1 MIEDARRV
9 RRLHLR
15 GPDRAALG
23 RAQPAIVDA
32 LRTASVPGAGDR
44 RLIFIRR
51 LDLGAVRDGAAPAS
65 IALRIERLLAAASA
79 GAVAWD
85 APDAPRRP
93 AVFFPDAVEP
103 LVALAAVVAAGR
115 PADAWFWPAAVA
127 GFSPRALPVDTLRR
141 LLRAALATPA
151 GVAAAARVLAACVAS
166 PAGEALL
173 AGLSAEEGTALAG
186 AAGLGE
192 PRAAASPP
200 PAIPR
205 RFAAAL
211 ARWVPRWGRA
221 DGRSRW
227 LAAAALVAER
237 PDRTGPALP
246 ALVEAVLGAAHAL
259 AAPALVA
266 PPPARRASRRRA
278 RPAAAAR
285 GALPVVESAGPAPG
299 PASGEPPPA
308 AAPTVPPADRR
319 AGSGARAP
327 AGEARPSGEAR
338 DATPGDARDD
348 EGAEPLLTPA
358 ARPLEE
364 AAGTEHGGLFF
375 LLTVLRHLGIEGF
388 LDEHPALAD
397 AGLAAR
403 LLSAAADR
411 LGVPAHDPVRAAL
424 TIPDAPLLPGAFVAP
439 ARWFAGLLDEPR
451 SLLIRR
457 GRLEDAAGWV
467 LASWTGRRP
476 PQLRERLAGVRLAR
490 TRAALAG
497 SDRGRGV
504 NAGGAG
510 RDASDRDGARDDGAR
525 HARHLAAPPDPV
537 TAWLIAAE
545 RWLARFT
552 ELDLPTLVRRRGAVR
567 LTRTHLDVDFALGGA
582 DIRVRRPGLDLD
594 PGWVPFFGRVVAY
607 HYGRGHV

>member
-23 RAQPAIVDA
+23 RAQTAIVDA

-51 LDLGAVRDGAAPAS
+51 LDLGAVRDGASPAS
-65 IALRIERLLAAASA
+65 IALCIERLLAAASA

-103 LVALAAVVAAGR
+103 LVALAALVAAGR

-127 GFSPRALPVDTLRR
+127 GFSPRALPTDTLRR

-151 GVAAAARVLAACVAS
+151 GAAAAARVLAACVAS

-173 AGLSAEEGTALAG
+173 ARLSAEEGTALAG

-192 PRAAASPP
+192 PRAAAAPP

-221 DGRSRW
+221 DDRSRW

-237 PDRTGPALP
+237 PDRAGPALP
-246 ALVEAVLGAAHAL
+246 ALVEAVLAAAP
-259 AAPALVA
+259 AAVAGPALVA
-266 PPPARRASRRRA
+266 PTADAPRLTPPGPAAPPRRA
-278 RPAAAAR
+278 
-285 GALPVVESAGPAPG
+285 GALPVVDSAGPAAR
-299 PASGEPPPA
+299 PAPGEPPPA
-308 AAPTVPPADRR
+308 AALPAPPADRR

-327 AGEARPSGEAR
+327 TGEARPSGEAR
-338 DATPGDARDD
+338 DGAAGEARD
-348 EGAEPLLTPA
+348 EGAEPLSAPA
-358 ARPLEE
+358 AGPLGE

-375 LLTVLRHLGIEGF
+375 LLAALRHLGIEGF

-403 LLSAAADR
+403 VLSAAADR

-424 TIPDAPLLPGAFVAP
+424 AIPAAPPLPAAFVAP

-451 SLLIRR
+451 SLLVRR

-476 PQLRERLAGVRLAR
+476 PQLRERLASVRL
-490 TRAALAG
+490 TRARPALAG
-497 SDRGRGV
+497 SD
-504 NAGGAG
+504 
-510 RDASDRDGARDDGAR
+510 SSGARRAR
-525 HARHLAAPPDPV
+525 RLAALPDPV
-537 TAWLIAAE
+537 TAWLTAAE

-567 LTRTHLDVDFALGGA
+567 LTRTHLDVGFALGDA